1 MDKEIAIASV
11 LRRLSVSTMLTE
23 DDQRAVQTLP
33 MRLERRGPNETILST
48 GDRPSTCSFVAS
60 GFLFRS
66 KTVANGKRQIFAF
79 HQPGDMPDLQSLFLN
94 VIDHDLCTREESV
107 LGFIPHQAL
116 RDVVKS
122 RPAVAAALWRET
134 LIDAARFREWICN
147 IGQREGIS
155 RLAYLILEVYTR
167 WKAVEETTGT
177 TFRFPVSQMLLGEA
191 IGMST
196 VHVNRM
202 VQELRHEG
210 LLEFEHG
217 EVTIMNERR
226 LREVADFDPLYLH
239 LDSKL

>member
-1 MDKEIAIASV
+1 MDKETAIASV
-11 LRRLSVSTMLTE
+11 LRRLSFSTPLTE
-23 DDQRAVQTLP
+23 DDQRAMLMLP
-33 MRLERRGPNETILST
+33 MKLERRGRNETILST

-66 KTVANGKRQIFAF
+66 KTVADGKRQIFAF

-94 VIDHDLCTREESV
+94 VIDHDLWTREESV
-107 LGFIPHQAL
+107 LGFIPHEPL
-116 RDVVKS
+116 RDLLRS
-122 RPAVAAALWRET
+122 RPTVATALWRET
-134 LIDAARFREWICN
+134 LVDAARLREWICN

-155 RLAYLILEVYTR
+155 RLAYLVLEAYFR
-167 WKAVEETTGT
+167 WKALEPTTGT

-202 VQELRHEG
+202 MQELRHDG

-217 EVTIMNERR
+217 EVTIMNEQK
-226 LREVADFDPLYLH
+226 LRELADFDPLYLH
-239 LDSKL
+239 LDQEP